1 MPGFGFIARWKIT
14 VVNFRVLS
22 AIVLSW
28 GAGLAVSGQEASSD
42 SEVTLPAKSSAVPE
56 FRSKKLDLA
65 QCVALALEQNTE
77 IRRAKEEVKRKEGIA
92 IEVRSELLPK
102 VTAQGNFDYQNNS
115 LSGFL
120 VDSGFVSSDE
130 LNWTAGV
137 RVTQLLFDG
146 GAGLSRTKAARIAQS
161 QSVLLLQ
168 NTIDQVM
175 LEVRRTVYAV
185 LVNRSL
191 IDVQDEAVKLREQQ
205 LSLQERKFKA
215 GTVTKF
221 NVLTAD
227 VELANT
233 MPQLIRA
240 RNNKRI
246 AEVQLARVLALDYSL
261 EQPDD
266 WSPPVEVVGDL
277 PYQPAAVN
285 LETSLINAVNNRPD
299 LRATKDEL
307 RVQQEL
313 IKAAKADAFIPKIVG
328 SGGYDVIQDQSSSSF
343 TKSLQGPV
351 ANITGTWTLFDGM
364 QTTGRLEQLKAQ
376 YAAAEVAVEEKRR
389 EIETQVRDAVV
400 KLEEAQE
407 IVVSQQKNV
416 EQARE
421 SLRLAEA
428 RFNVGAGIQLDI
440 INAQSNLTQAQFNE
454 LQGRFDYNVAL
465 ALLERA
471 TASPLAPKNAPPV
484 PKPSASAPS
493 PRPKINLQAST
504 DVRPQ
509 PAQ

>member
-1 MPGFGFIARWKIT
+1 M
-14 VVNFRVLS
+14 NFLVLS
-22 AIVLSW
+22 AFVLVA
-28 GAGLAVSGQEASSD
+28 GAALPVWAQEGPSNP
-42 SEVTLPAKSSAVPE
+42 EVTLPAKSSAVPE
-56 FRSKKLDLA
+56 FSSRKLDLA

-77 IRRAKEEVKRKEGIA
+77 IRRAKEEVKRKEGVA

-102 VTAQGNFDYQNNS
+102 VTAQGNFDYQNKS

-120 VDSGFVSSDE
+120 VESGFVSADE
-130 LNWTAGV
+130 MNWTAGV

-146 GAGLSRTKAARIAQS
+146 GAGLSRTKAARISQS
-161 QSVLLLQ
+161 QSVLMLQ

-191 IDVQDEAVKLREQQ
+191 INVQDEAVKLREQQ
-205 LSLQERKFKA
+205 LSLQEKKFKA

-233 MPQLIRA
+233 LPQLIRA

-246 AEVQLARVLALDYSL
+246 AEVQLARILALDYPL

-266 WSPPVEVVGDL
+266 WAPPVEVVGEL
-277 PYQPAAVN
+277 PYQPSAVN

-389 EIETQVRDAVV
+389 EIESQVRDAVV

-407 IVVSQQKNV
+407 IVISQKKNV

-484 PKPSASAPS
+484 PKPSASAS
-493 PRPKINLQAST
+493 PARPKINLQAST

>member
-1 MPGFGFIARWKIT
+1 MKFH
-14 VVNFRVLS
+14 VLKV
-22 AIVLSW
+22 AACL
-28 GAGLAVSGQEASSD
+28 AGLSLAAVAQEKVESPRVS
-42 SEVTLPAKSSAVPE
+42 LPPAGNSTPE
-56 FRSKKLDLA
+56 FSSRKLDLA

-77 IRRAKEEVKRKEGIA
+77 IRRAKEEVKRKEGVA

-102 VTAQGNFDYQNNS
+102 VTAQGNFDYQNKG

-120 VDSGFVSSDE
+120 VESGFVSADE
-130 LNWTAGV
+130 MNWTAGI

-146 GAGLSRTKAARIAQS
+146 GAGLSRTKAARISQS

-175 LEVRRTVYAV
+175 LEVRRTVYAIW
-185 LVNRSL
+185 LNRSL
-191 IDVQDEAVKLREQQ
+191 IDVQTEAVELRERQ
-205 LSLQERKFKA
+205 LNLQERKFKA

-246 AEVQLARVLALDYSL
+246 AEVQLARVLALDYPL

-266 WSPPVEVVGDL
+266 WSPPVEVSGEL
-277 PYQPAAVN
+277 PYQPVAVN
-285 LETSLINAVNNRPD
+285 LESSLINAVNNRPD

-343 TKSLQGPV
+343 TQSLRGPV
-351 ANITGTWTLFDGM
+351 ANINGTWTLFDGM

-376 YAAAEVAVEEKRR
+376 YAAAEVALEEKKRLV
-389 EIETQVRDAVV
+389 ESEVRDAVV
-400 KLEEAQE
+400 KMEEAQE
-407 IVVSQQKNV
+407 LVISQQKNV

-454 LQGRFDYNVAL
+454 LQGRYDYNVAL

-471 TASPLAPKNAPPV
+471 TASPFGPKNAPPV
-484 PKPSASAPS
+484 PKPSASAQP
-493 PRPKINLQAST
+493 PKPKVSLQASA

-509 PAQ
+509 PGQ

>member
-1 MPGFGFIARWKIT
+1 
-14 VVNFRVLS
+14 VNFRVPNLVLLLVVSPVGLWAQETKESPQLS
-22 AIVLSW
+22 
-28 GAGLAVSGQEASSD
+28 
-42 SEVTLPAKSSAVPE
+42 LPMAEGAVPE
-56 FRSKKLDLA
+56 FKSRKLDLA

-77 IRRAKEEVKRKEGIA
+77 IRRAKEEVKRKEGVA
-92 IEVRSELLPK
+92 IEVRAQLLPK
-102 VTAQGNFDYQNNS
+102 VTANGLFEYQNKS
-115 LSGFL
+115 LSGVL
-120 VDSGFVSSDE
+120 VNSGFLSADE
-130 LNWTAGV
+130 MNWTAGV

-146 GAGLSRTKAARIAQS
+146 GAGLSRTRAARIAQS

-168 NTIDQVM
+168 NTVDEVM
-175 LEVRRTVYAV
+175 LQVRRTVYTV

-191 IDVQDEAVKLREQQ
+191 IDVQDEAVRLREQQ
-205 LSLQERKFKA
+205 LSLQQKKFKA

-240 RNNKRI
+240 RNNKRV
-246 AEVQLARVLALDYSL
+246 AEVQLARILAMDYPI

-266 WSPPVEVVGDL
+266 WLPPVEVVGDL
-277 PYQPAAVN
+277 PYQPISVN
-285 LETSLINAVNNRPD
+285 LDTSLINAVNNRPD

-328 SGGYDVIQDQSSSSF
+328 SGGYDVIQNPSSSSF
-343 TKSLQGPV
+343 TQSLDGPV

-389 EIETQVRDAVV
+389 LVESEVRDAVV
-400 KLEEAQE
+400 KMEEAQE
-407 IVVSQQKNV
+407 LVISQQKNV

-440 INAQSNLTQAQFNE
+440 INAQSNLTQARYNE
-454 LQGRFDYNVAL
+454 LQGRYDYNVAL

-471 TASPLAPKNAPPV
+471 TASPFGPKNPPPV
-484 PKPSASAPS
+484 PKPSASVAP
-493 PRPKINLQAST
+493 PKPKVNMQAST
-504 DVRPQ
+504 DVKLQ
-509 PAQ
+509 SGQ

>member
-1 MPGFGFIARWKIT
+1 VEVPQ
-14 VVNFRVLS
+14 VSLPP
-22 AIVLSW
+22 
-28 GAGLAVSGQEASSD
+28 AVA
-42 SEVTLPAKSSAVPE
+42 TTPE
-56 FRSKKLDLA
+56 FQSKKMDLA
-65 QCVALALEQNTE
+65 QCLALALEQNTE
-77 IRRAKEEVKRKEGIA
+77 IRRAKEEVNRREGVA

-102 VTAQGNFDYQNNS
+102 ITAQGNFDYQNKS

-120 VDSGFVSSDE
+120 VESGFVSSDE
-130 LNWTAGV
+130 MNWTAGV

-161 QSVLLLQ
+161 QSVLELQ
-168 NTIDQVM
+168 NTVDQVM

-185 LVNRSL
+185 LLNRSL
-191 IDVQDEAVKLREQQ
+191 IDVQDEAVSLREQQ
-205 LSLQERKFKA
+205 KSLQEKKFKA

-233 MPQLIRA
+233 LPQLIRA

-246 AEVQLARVLALDYSL
+246 AEVQLARILAVDYPL

-266 WSPPVEVVGDL
+266 WMPPVEVVGDL
-277 PYQPAAVN
+277 PYQPAAVH

-307 RVQQEL
+307 RRQTEL

-351 ANITGTWTLFDGM
+351 ATINGTWTLFDGM

-389 EIETQVRDAVV
+389 EVESQVRDAVV
-400 KLEEAQE
+400 KMEEAQE
-407 IVVSQQKNV
+407 LVISQQKNV

-440 INAQSNLTQAQFNE
+440 INAQSNLTQARFNE
-454 LQGRFDYNVAL
+454 LQGRYDYNVAL

-471 TASPLAPKNAPPV
+471 TASPLGPKDAPPV
-484 PKPSASAPS
+484 PKPSASVS
-493 PRPKINLQAST
+493 PPKMKVNMQAST
-504 DVRPQ
+504 DMRLPSGQ
-509 PAQ
+509 

>member
-1 MPGFGFIARWKIT
+1 MK
-14 VVNFRVLS
+14 FRVLKF
-22 AIVLSW
+22 VFL
-28 GAGLAVSGQEASSD
+28 LAAPFLSGQAQEKPEAPQ
-42 SEVTLPAKSSAVPE
+42 VTLPPAANSIPE
-56 FRSKKLDLA
+56 FSSRKMDLA

-77 IRRAKEEVKRKEGIA
+77 IRRAKEEVKRKEGVA
-92 IEVRSELLPK
+92 IQVRSELLPK
-102 VTAQGNFDYQNNS
+102 VTAQGNFDYQNKS

-120 VDSGFVSSDE
+120 VESGFVSADE
-130 LNWTAGV
+130 MNWTAGI

-175 LEVRRTVYAV
+175 LEVRRTVYTV
-185 LVNRSL
+185 LLNRSL
-191 IDVQDEAVKLREQQ
+191 IELQTEAVDLREQQ
-205 LSLQERKFKA
+205 LNLQQKKFKA

-246 AEVQLARVLALDYSL
+246 AEVQLARILALDYPL

-266 WSPPVEVVGDL
+266 WMPPVEVMGDL

-285 LETSLINAVNNRPD
+285 LETSLINGVNNRPD

-351 ANITGTWTLFDGM
+351 ANINGTWTLFDGM
-364 QTTGRLEQLKAQ
+364 ETTGRLEQLKAQ
-376 YAAAEVAVEEKRR
+376 FAAAEIALEEKRR
-389 EIETQVRDAVV
+389 EVESQVRDAVV

-407 IVVSQQKNV
+407 LVISQQKNV

-440 INAQSNLTQAQFNE
+440 INAQSNLTQAQYNE
-454 LQGRFDYNVAL
+454 LQGRYDYNVAL

-471 TASPLAPKNAPPV
+471 TASPLGPKDAPPTT
-484 PKPSASAPS
+484 KPSAAVPMQK
-493 PRPKINLQAST
+493 PKVSLQAAA

-509 PAQ
+509 PGQ

>member
-1 MPGFGFIARWKIT
+1 
-14 VVNFRVLS
+14 VNFRVLKL
-22 AIVLSW
+22 VLILL
-28 GAGLAVSGQEASSD
+28 GPGVAGWAQENKEISRVALPPTG
-42 SEVTLPAKSSAVPE
+42 SEVPE
-56 FRSKKLDLA
+56 FKSRKLDLA

-77 IRRAKEEVKRKEGIA
+77 IRRAKEEVKRREGVA
-92 IEVRSELLPK
+92 IEVRAELLPK
-102 VTAQGNFDYQNNS
+102 ITAGGTFEYQNQN
-115 LSGFL
+115 LAPFNVAGGF
-120 VDSGFVSSDE
+120 FQPDE
-130 LNWTAGV
+130 LNWTTGV
-137 RVTQLLFDG
+137 KITQLLFDG
-146 GAGLSRTKAARIAQS
+146 GAGFSRTRAARIAQS

-175 LEVRRTVYAV
+175 LDVRRAVYTI
-185 LVNRSL
+185 LLNRSL
-191 IDVQDEAVKLREQQ
+191 IDVQTEAVNLREQQ
-205 LSLQERKFKA
+205 KSLQEKKFKA

-240 RNNKRI
+240 RNNKRV
-246 AEVQLARVLALDYSL
+246 AEVQLARILAMDYPL

-266 WSPPVEVVGDL
+266 WLPPVEVTGEL
-277 PYQPAAVN
+277 PYQPISMN
-285 LETSLINAVNNRPD
+285 LDTSLLNAVNNRPD

-307 RVQQEL
+307 RKQQEL
-313 IKAAKADAFIPKIVG
+313 IKAAKADAFIPKITG
-328 SGGYDVIQDQSSSSF
+328 SGGYEVIQDPLSSSF
-343 TKSLQGPV
+343 SSNLSGPV

-376 YAAAEVAVEEKRR
+376 YAAAEVSVEEKRR
-389 EIETQVRDAVV
+389 EVESQVRDAVV
-400 KLEEAQE
+400 KMEEAQE
-407 IVVSQQKNV
+407 LVISQQKNV

-440 INAQSNLTQAQFNE
+440 INAQSNLTQARFNE
-454 LQGRFDYNVAL
+454 LQGRYDYNVAL

-471 TASPLAPKNAPPV
+471 TASPLGPKEAAPV
-484 PKPSASAPS
+484 PKPSASVPA
-493 PRPKINLQAST
+493 PRPKVGLQASM

-509 PAQ
+509 PGQ

>member
-1 MPGFGFIARWKIT
+1 VSYRG
-14 VVNFRVLS
+14 LS
-22 AIVLSW
+22 ALVLVL
-28 GAGLAVSGQEASSD
+28 GATAPVAAQEATASP
-42 SEVTLPAKSSAVPE
+42 EVTLPVARSAVPE
-56 FRSKKLDLA
+56 FSSKKLDLS

-77 IRRAKEEVKRKEGIA
+77 IRRAKEEVKRREGVA

-102 VTAQGNFDYQNNS
+102 ITATGQFDYQNNN

-120 VDSGFVSSDE
+120 VNNGFVSSDE
-130 LNWTAGV
+130 MNWTAGV

-161 QSVLLLQ
+161 QSMLLLQ
-168 NTIDQVM
+168 NTVDEVILQ
-175 LEVRRTVYAV
+175 VRRTVYTV

-233 MPQLIRA
+233 LPQLIRA

-246 AEVQLARVLALDYSL
+246 AEVQLARILALDYPL

-266 WSPPVEVVGDL
+266 WMPPVEVVGEL
-277 PYQPAAVN
+277 PYQPAVVN
-285 LETSLINAVNNRPD
+285 LETSLINAANNRPD

-307 RVQQEL
+307 RRQNEL
-313 IKAAKADAFIPKIVG
+313 MKAAKADAFIPKITG
-328 SGGYDVIQDQSSSSF
+328 SGGYDVIQNPASSSF
-343 TKSLQGPV
+343 TQSLDGPV
-351 ANITGTWTLFDGM
+351 ANITGTWILFDGM

-376 YAAAEVAVEEKRR
+376 YAAAEVAMEEKKR
-389 EIETQVRDAVV
+389 EVESQVRDAVV

-407 IVVSQQKNV
+407 IVISQKKNV

-440 INAQSNLTQAQFNE
+440 INGQSNLTQAQFNE

-471 TASPLAPKNAPPV
+471 TASPLGPKEPPPV
-484 PKPSASAPS
+484 PKPSASAP
-493 PRPKINLQAST
+493 PYRPKINLQAST

>member
-1 MPGFGFIARWKIT
+1 M
-14 VVNFRVLS
+14 NFRVLS

-221 NVLTAD
+221 NVLTVD

-246 AEVQLARVLALDYSL
+246 AEVQLARILALDYPL
-261 EQPDD
+261 EHRI
-266 WSPPVEVVGDL
+266 S
-277 PYQPAAVN
+277 
-285 LETSLINAVNNRPD
+285 
-299 LRATKDEL
+299 
-307 RVQQEL
+307 
-313 IKAAKADAFIPKIVG
+313 
-328 SGGYDVIQDQSSSSF
+328 
-343 TKSLQGPV
+343 
-351 ANITGTWTLFDGM
+351 
-364 QTTGRLEQLKAQ
+364 
-376 YAAAEVAVEEKRR
+376 
-389 EIETQVRDAVV
+389 
-400 KLEEAQE
+400 
-407 IVVSQQKNV
+407 
-416 EQARE
+416 
-421 SLRLAEA
+421 
-428 RFNVGAGIQLDI
+428 
-440 INAQSNLTQAQFNE
+440 
-454 LQGRFDYNVAL
+454 
-465 ALLERA
+465 
-471 TASPLAPKNAPPV
+471 
-484 PKPSASAPS
+484 
-493 PRPKINLQAST
+493 
-504 DVRPQ
+504 
-509 PAQ
+509 

>member
-1 MPGFGFIARWKIT
+1 MKYRALKFVFLLAAPF
-14 VVNFRVLS
+14 V
-22 AIVLSW
+22 
-28 GAGLAVSGQEASSD
+28 AGQAQEQPEAPQL
-42 SEVTLPAKSSAVPE
+42 TLPVAQSAVPE
-56 FRSKKLDLA
+56 FASRKMDLA

-77 IRRAKEEVKRKEGIA
+77 IRRAKEEVKRKEGVA
-92 IEVRSELLPK
+92 IQVRSEILPK
-102 VTAQGNFDYQNNS
+102 VTAQGNFDYQNKS

-120 VDSGFVSSDE
+120 VESGFVSADE
-130 LNWTAGV
+130 MNWTAGI

-175 LEVRRTVYAV
+175 LEVRRTVYTV
-185 LVNRSL
+185 LLNRSL
-191 IDVQDEAVKLREQQ
+191 IDLQTEAVDLREQQ
-205 LSLQERKFKA
+205 LSLQQKKFKA

-246 AEVQLARVLALDYSL
+246 AEVQLSRILALDYPL

-266 WSPPVEVVGDL
+266 WMPPVEVVGDL

-285 LETSLINAVNNRPD
+285 LETSLINGVNNRPD

-328 SGGYDVIQDQSSSSF
+328 TGGYDVIQDQSSSSF

-351 ANITGTWTLFDGM
+351 ANINGTWTLFDGM
-364 QTTGRLEQLKAQ
+364 ETTGRLEQLKAQ
-376 YAAAEVAVEEKRR
+376 YATAEIALEEKKR
-389 EIETQVRDAVV
+389 EVESQVRDAVV

-407 IVVSQQKNV
+407 LVISQQKNV

-454 LQGRFDYNVAL
+454 LQGRYDYNVAL

-471 TASPLAPKNAPPV
+471 TASPLGPQDPPPA
-484 PKPSASAPS
+484 PKPSASVPAQK
-493 PRPKINLQAST
+493 PKVSLQAAA

-509 PAQ
+509 PGQ

>member
-1 MPGFGFIARWKIT
+1 VSYLGPSALVLALGVIAPVSAQKAQEDPG
-14 VVNFRVLS
+14 
-22 AIVLSW
+22 
-28 GAGLAVSGQEASSD
+28 
-42 SEVTLPAKSSAVPE
+42 VTLPVARSAVPE
-56 FRSKKLDLA
+56 FTSQKLDLA
-65 QCVALALEQNTE
+65 QCVALALAQNAE
-77 IRRAKEEVKRKEGIA
+77 IRRAKEEVKRREGVA

-102 VTAQGNFDYQNNS
+102 ITAQGNFDYQNKS
-115 LSGFL
+115 LSGIL
-120 VDSGFVSSDE
+120 VQNGFVSADE
-130 LNWTAGV
+130 LNWNAGV
-137 RVTQLLFDG
+137 RVSQLLFDG
-146 GAGLSRTKAARIAQS
+146 GAGLSRTRAARIAQS

-168 NTIDQVM
+168 NTIDEVI
-175 LEVRRTVYAV
+175 LKVRRTVYAV

-191 IDVQDEAVKLREQQ
+191 IDVQDEAVRLREQQ
-205 LSLQERKFKA
+205 LSLQEKKFKA

-246 AEVQLARVLALDYSL
+246 AEVELARVLALDYPL

-266 WSPPVEVVGDL
+266 WSPPVQVVGEL
-277 PYQPAAVN
+277 PYQPAVVS
-285 LETSLINAVNNRPD
+285 LDTSLINAVNNRPD
-299 LRATKDEL
+299 LRATKAEMQRQNEL
-307 RVQQEL
+307 M
-313 IKAAKADAFIPKIVG
+313 KAAKADAFIPKITG
-328 SGGYDVIQDQSSSSF
+328 TGGYDVIQNPSSSSF
-343 TKSLQGPV
+343 TQSLDGPV

-364 QTTGRLEQLKAQ
+364 QTTGRLDQLKAQ
-376 YAAAEVAVEEKRR
+376 LVAAEVAAEEKRR
-389 EIETQVRDAVV
+389 EVETQVRDAVV

-407 IVVSQQKNV
+407 IVISQQKNM

-471 TASPLAPKNAPPV
+471 TASPLGPKEPPPV
-484 PKPSASAPS
+484 PKPSALFPP

>member
-1 MPGFGFIARWKIT
+1 M
-14 VVNFRVLS
+14 NFPVLS
-22 AIVLSW
+22 ILLF
-28 GAGLAVSGQEASSD
+28 LAAPYFHGFAQEKLD
-42 SEVTLPAKSSAVPE
+42 PPEVTLPSAGKVAPE
-56 FRSKKLDLA
+56 FSSRKLDLA

-77 IRRAKEEVKRKEGIA
+77 IRRAKEEVKRKEGVA

-102 VTAQGNFDYQNNS
+102 ITAQGNFDYQNKS

-120 VDSGFVSSDE
+120 VESGFVSADE
-130 LNWTAGV
+130 MNWTAGV

-168 NTIDQVM
+168 NTIDEVI
-175 LEVRRTVYAV
+175 LKVRRTVYTV

-191 IDVQDEAVKLREQQ
+191 IDVQDEAVNLREQQ

-246 AEVQLARVLALDYSL
+246 AEVELARILALDYPL

-266 WSPPVEVVGDL
+266 WAPPVEVLGEL

-351 ANITGTWTLFDGM
+351 ANINGTWTLFDGM

-389 EIETQVRDAVV
+389 SVESEVRDAVV
-400 KLEEAQE
+400 KMEEAQE
-407 IVVSQQKNV
+407 LVISQQKNV

-440 INAQSNLTQAQFNE
+440 INAQSNLTQARFNE
-454 LQGRFDYNVAL
+454 LQGRYDYNVAL

-471 TASPLAPKNAPPV
+471 TASPLGPKEPPPV
-484 PKPSASAPS
+484 PKPSAAAPA
-493 PRPKINLQAST
+493 PRSKVNLQAST
-504 DVRPQ
+504 DMRLQ
-509 PAQ
+509 SGQ

>member
-1 MPGFGFIARWKIT
+1 MSFP
-14 VVNFRVLS
+14 VLS
-22 AIVLSW
+22 ALLLLAAPW
-28 GAGLAVSGQEASSD
+28 FHGLAQEKPD
-42 SEVTLPAKSSAVPE
+42 GPEVTLPSAQKGVPE
-56 FRSKKLDLA
+56 FSSRKLDLA

-77 IRRAKEEVKRKEGIA
+77 IRRAKEEVKRKEGVA

-102 VTAQGNFDYQNNS
+102 ITAQGNFDYQNKS

-120 VDSGFVSSDE
+120 VESGFVSADE
-130 LNWTAGV
+130 MNWTAGV

-168 NTIDQVM
+168 NTIDEVI
-175 LEVRRTVYAV
+175 LKVRRTVYTV

-191 IDVQDEAVKLREQQ
+191 IDVQDEAVNLREQQ

-246 AEVQLARVLALDYSL
+246 AEVELARILALDYPL

-266 WSPPVEVVGDL
+266 WAPPVEVQGEL

-343 TKSLQGPV
+343 TNRFLSLGEP
-351 ANITGTWTLFDGM
+351 
-364 QTTGRLEQLKAQ
+364 
-376 YAAAEVAVEEKRR
+376 
-389 EIETQVRDAVV
+389 
-400 KLEEAQE
+400 
-407 IVVSQQKNV
+407 
-416 EQARE
+416 
-421 SLRLAEA
+421 
-428 RFNVGAGIQLDI
+428 
-440 INAQSNLTQAQFNE
+440 
-454 LQGRFDYNVAL
+454 
-465 ALLERA
+465 
-471 TASPLAPKNAPPV
+471 
-484 PKPSASAPS
+484 
-493 PRPKINLQAST
+493 
-504 DVRPQ
+504 
-509 PAQ
+509 

>member
-1 MPGFGFIARWKIT
+1 M
-14 VVNFRVLS
+14 NFRVLS
-22 AIVLSW
+22 FSFLL
-28 GAGLAVSGQEASSD
+28 LAVGPEGRAQDKAESPQLA
-42 SEVTLPAKSSAVPE
+42 LPSAEGAVPE
-56 FRSKKLDLA
+56 FKSRKMDLA

-77 IRRAKEEVKRKEGIA
+77 IRRAKEEVKRKEGVA
-92 IEVRSELLPK
+92 IEVRAELLPK
-102 VTAQGNFDYQNNS
+102 VTAAGLFDYQNKS
-115 LSGFL
+115 LSGVL
-120 VDSGFVSSDE
+120 VTSGFLSADE

-137 RVTQLLFDG
+137 RVQQLLFDG

-175 LEVRRTVYAV
+175 LDVRKAVYTI

-191 IDVQDEAVKLREQQ
+191 IDVQTEAVNLREQQ
-205 LSLQERKFKA
+205 LSLQEKKFKA

-227 VELANT
+227 VELSNT

-246 AEVQLARVLALDYSL
+246 AEVQLARVLALDYPL
-261 EQPDD
+261 EQLDD
-266 WSPPVEVVGDL
+266 WAPPVEVIGDL
-277 PYQPAAVN
+277 PFQPIAVS
-285 LETSLINAVNNRPD
+285 LENSLINAVNNRPD

-328 SGGYDVIQDQSSSSF
+328 SGGYDVIQNPASSSF
-343 TKSLQGPV
+343 TQTLQGPV

-364 QTTGRLEQLKAQ
+364 QTTGRLEQLRAQ
-376 YAAAEVAVEEKRR
+376 YNAAEIAVEEKRR
-389 EIETQVRDAVV
+389 SVESEVRDAVA
-400 KLEEAQE
+400 KMEEAQE
-407 IVVSQQKNV
+407 LVISQQKNV

-440 INAQSNLTQAQFNE
+440 INAQSNLTQARYNE
-454 LQGRFDYNVAL
+454 LQGRYDHNVAL

-471 TASPLAPKNAPPV
+471 TASPFGPKESVQRA
-484 PKPSASAPS
+484 KPSASTQAPT
-493 PRPKINLQAST
+493 PKVNMQAST
-504 DVRPQ
+504 SVGLQ
-509 PAQ
+509 PGQ

>member
-1 MPGFGFIARWKIT
+1 M
-14 VVNFRVLS
+14 NCHVLR
-22 AIVLSW
+22 AAFL
-28 GAGLAVSGQEASSD
+28 LAVAAVYGRAQEKPEVAQ
-42 SEVTLPAKSSAVPE
+42 VTLPAAEKSTPE
-56 FRSKKLDLA
+56 FSSRKMDLA
-65 QCVALALEQNTE
+65 QCLALALEQNTE
-77 IRRAKEEVKRKEGIA
+77 IRRAKEEVKRREGVA
-92 IEVRSELLPK
+92 IQVRSELLPK
-102 VTAQGNFDYQNNS
+102 VTAQGNFDYQNKS

-120 VDSGFVSSDE
+120 VESGFVSADE
-130 LNWTAGV
+130 MNWTAGI
-137 RVTQLLFDG
+137 RVTQMLFDG

-185 LVNRSL
+185 LLNRSL
-191 IDVQDEAVKLREQQ
+191 IDVQTEAVDLREQQ
-205 LSLQERKFKA
+205 LNLQQKKFKA

-246 AEVQLARVLALDYSL
+246 AEVQLARILALDYPL

-266 WSPPVEVVGDL
+266 WMPPVEVVGDL

-285 LETSLINAVNNRPD
+285 LETSLINGVNNRPD

-307 RVQQEL
+307 RAQQEL

-351 ANITGTWTLFDGM
+351 ANINGTWTLFDGL

-376 YAAAEVAVEEKRR
+376 FAAAEIALEEKRR
-389 EIETQVRDAVV
+389 EVESQVRDAVV

-407 IVVSQQKNV
+407 LVISQQKNV

-440 INAQSNLTQAQFNE
+440 INAQSNLTQARYNE
-454 LQGRFDYNVAL
+454 LQGRYDYNVAL

-471 TASPLAPKNAPPV
+471 TASPLGPQNPPPV
-484 PKPSASAPS
+484 PKPSASIPNQK
-493 PRPKINLQAST
+493 PKVSLQAAAE
-504 DVRPQ
+504 VRPQ
-509 PAQ
+509 PGQ

>member
-1 MPGFGFIARWKIT
+1 M
-14 VVNFRVLS
+14 NCHVLKV
-22 AIVLSW
+22 AFL
-28 GAGLAVSGQEASSD
+28 LAAAVISGRAQEKPETAQ
-42 SEVTLPAKSSAVPE
+42 VTLPAAEKSAPE
-56 FRSKKLDLA
+56 FSSRKMDLA

-77 IRRAKEEVKRKEGIA
+77 IRRAKEEVKRKEGVA

-102 VTAQGNFDYQNNS
+102 ITAQGNFDYQNKS

-120 VDSGFVSSDE
+120 VESGFVSADE
-130 LNWTAGV
+130 MNWTAGV

-205 LSLQERKFKA
+205 LSLQEKKFKA

-246 AEVQLARVLALDYSL
+246 AEVQLARILALDYPL

-285 LETSLINAVNNRPD
+285 LETSLVNAVNNRPD

-351 ANITGTWTLFDGM
+351 ANINGTWTLFDGM

-440 INAQSNLTQAQFNE
+440 INAQSNLTQAQYNE
-454 LQGRFDYNVAL
+454 LQGRYDYNVAL

-471 TASPLAPKNAPPV
+471 TASPLGPKQAPPV
-484 PKPSASAPS
+484 PKPSASVS
-493 PRPKINLQAST
+493 PARPKVNMQAST

>member
-1 MPGFGFIARWKIT
+1 M
-14 VVNFRVLS
+14 NCHVLR
-22 AIVLSW
+22 AAFLLAV
-28 GAGLAVSGQEASSD
+28 AAVSGRAQEKPEVAQ
-42 SEVTLPAKSSAVPE
+42 VTLPAAEKSTPE
-56 FRSKKLDLA
+56 FSSRKMDLA

-77 IRRAKEEVKRKEGIA
+77 IRRAKEEVKRREGVA
-92 IEVRSELLPK
+92 IQVRSELLPK
-102 VTAQGNFDYQNNS
+102 VTAQGNFDYQNKS

-120 VDSGFVSSDE
+120 VESGFVSADE
-130 LNWTAGV
+130 MNWTAGI
-137 RVTQLLFDG
+137 RVTQMLFDG

-185 LVNRSL
+185 LLNRSL
-191 IDVQDEAVKLREQQ
+191 IDVQTEAVDLREQQ
-205 LSLQERKFKA
+205 LNLQQKKFKA

-246 AEVQLARVLALDYSL
+246 AEVQLARILALDYPL

-266 WSPPVEVVGDL
+266 WMPPVEVVGDL

-285 LETSLINAVNNRPD
+285 LETSLINGVNNRPD

-307 RVQQEL
+307 RAQQEL

-351 ANITGTWTLFDGM
+351 ANINGTWTLFDGL

-376 YAAAEVAVEEKRR
+376 FAAAEIALEEKRR
-389 EIETQVRDAVV
+389 EVESQVRDAVV

-407 IVVSQQKNV
+407 LVISQQKNV

-440 INAQSNLTQAQFNE
+440 INAQSNLTQARYNE
-454 LQGRFDYNVAL
+454 LQGRYDYNVAL

-471 TASPLAPKNAPPV
+471 TASPLGPQNPPPV
-484 PKPSASAPS
+484 PKPSASIPNQK
-493 PRPKINLQAST
+493 PKVSLQAAAE
-504 DVRPQ
+504 VRPQ
-509 PAQ
+509 PGQ

>member
-1 MPGFGFIARWKIT
+1 
-14 VVNFRVLS
+14 
-22 AIVLSW
+22 
-28 GAGLAVSGQEASSD
+28 
-42 SEVTLPAKSSAVPE
+42 
-56 FRSKKLDLA
+56 
-65 QCVALALEQNTE
+65 
-77 IRRAKEEVKRKEGIA
+77 
-92 IEVRSELLPK
+92 LLPK
-102 VTAQGNFDYQNNS
+102 VTAQGNFDYQNKS

-120 VDSGFVSSDE
+120 VESGFVSADE
-130 LNWTAGV
+130 MNWTAGV

-146 GAGLSRTKAARIAQS
+146 GAGLSRTKAARISQS
-161 QSVLLLQ
+161 QSVLQLQ
-168 NTIDQVM
+168 NTIDEVM
-175 LEVRRTVYAV
+175 LQVRRTVYTV

-191 IDVQDEAVKLREQQ
+191 IDVQDEAVNLREQQ
-205 LSLQERKFKA
+205 RSLQEKKFKA

-240 RNNKRI
+240 RNNKRV
-246 AEVQLARVLALDYSL
+246 AEVQLARILALDYPL

-277 PYQPAAVN
+277 PYQPVAVN

-307 RVQQEL
+307 RRQTEL

-351 ANITGTWTLFDGM
+351 ANINGTWTLFDGM
-364 QTTGRLEQLKAQ
+364 LTTGRLEQLKAQ
-376 YAAAEVAVEEKRR
+376 HAAAEVAVEEKRR
-389 EIETQVRDAVV
+389 LVESEVRDAVV
-400 KLEEAQE
+400 KMEEAQE
-407 IVVSQQKNV
+407 LVTSQQKNV

-440 INAQSNLTQAQFNE
+440 INAQSNLTQARYNE
-454 LQGRFDYNVAL
+454 LQGRYDYNVAL

-471 TASPLAPKNAPPV
+471 TASPLGPKDVPSA
-484 PKPSASAPS
+484 PKPSASLPAPKTPVS
-493 PRPKINLQAST
+493 MQAST
-504 DVRPQ
+504 GVRPL
-509 PAQ
+509 PGP

>member
-1 MPGFGFIARWKIT
+1 M
-14 VVNFRVLS
+14 NFRVLS
-22 AIVLSW
+22 AFVLLS
-28 GAGLAVSGQEASSD
+28 GVALAGWAQEQAPNP
-42 SEVTLPAKSSAVPE
+42 EVTLPAKSSAVPE

-77 IRRAKEEVKRKEGIA
+77 IRRAKEEVKRKEGVA

-102 VTAQGNFDYQNNS
+102 ITAQGNFDYQNKS

-120 VDSGFVSSDE
+120 VDSGFVSADE
-130 LNWTAGV
+130 MNWTAGV

-191 IDVQDEAVKLREQQ
+191 IDVQDEAVRLREQQ

-246 AEVQLARVLALDYSL
+246 AEVQLARILALDYPL

-266 WSPPVEVVGDL
+266 WSPPVEVVGEL

-328 SGGYDVIQDQSSSSF
+328 SGGYDVIQDQTSSSF

-351 ANITGTWTLFDGM
+351 ANISGTWTLFDGM

-484 PKPSASAPS
+484 PKPSASAS
-493 PRPKINLQAST
+493 LPRPKINLQAST

>member
-1 MPGFGFIARWKIT
+1 ML
-14 VVNFRVLS
+14 FRSEPVRLS
-22 AIVLSW
+22 
-28 GAGLAVSGQEASSD
+28 
-42 SEVTLPAKSSAVPE
+42 LPSAEGAVPE
-56 FRSKKLDLA
+56 FKSRKMDLA

-77 IRRAKEEVKRKEGIA
+77 IRRAKEEVKRKEGVA
-92 IEVRSELLPK
+92 IEVRAELLPK
-102 VTAQGNFDYQNNS
+102 VTANGLFEYQNKS
-115 LSGFL
+115 LSGVL
-120 VDSGFVSSDE
+120 VNSGFLSADE

-137 RVTQLLFDG
+137 RVRQLLFDG
-146 GAGLSRTKAARIAQS
+146 GAAFSRTRAARISQS

-175 LEVRRTVYAV
+175 LDVRKAVYTI
-185 LVNRSL
+185 LLNRSL
-191 IDVQDEAVKLREQQ
+191 IDVQTEAVNLREQQ
-205 LSLQERKFKA
+205 KNLQDKKFKA

-240 RNNKRI
+240 RNNKRV
-246 AEVQLARVLALDYSL
+246 AEVQLARILAMDYPM

-266 WSPPVEVVGDL
+266 WLAPVEVVGDL

-285 LETSLINAVNNRPD
+285 LETSLMNAVSNRPD

-307 RVQQEL
+307 RVVNEQ
-313 IKAAKADAFIPKIVG
+313 IKAAKSDAFVPKIYG
-328 SGGYDVIQDQSSSSF
+328 SGGYDVIQNPSSSSF
-343 TKSLQGPV
+343 TKSLDGPV
-351 ANITGTWTLFDGM
+351 ANIVGTWTLFDGM

-376 YAAAEVAVEEKRR
+376 YAAAEIAVEEKRR
-389 EIETQVRDAVV
+389 SVESEVRDAVV
-400 KLEEAQE
+400 KMEEAQE
-407 IVVSQQKNV
+407 LVTSQQKNV

-440 INAQSNLTQAQFNE
+440 INAQSNLTQARFNE
-454 LQGRFDYNVAL
+454 LQGRYDYNVAM

-471 TASPLAPKNAPPV
+471 TASPLGPKEVPPAV
-484 PKPSASAPS
+484 KPSASLPATQ
-493 PRPKINLQAST
+493 PKVNMQASS
-504 DVRPQ
+504 DVRLQ
-509 PAQ
+509 SGQ

>member
-1 MPGFGFIARWKIT
+1 M
-14 VVNFRVLS
+14 NCHVLR
-22 AIVLSW
+22 AAFLLAV
-28 GAGLAVSGQEASSD
+28 AAVSGRAQEKPEVAQ
-42 SEVTLPAKSSAVPE
+42 VTLPAAEKSTPE
-56 FRSKKLDLA
+56 FSSRKMDLA
-65 QCVALALEQNTE
+65 QCLALALEQNTE
-77 IRRAKEEVKRKEGIA
+77 IRRAKEEVKRREGVA
-92 IEVRSELLPK
+92 IQVRSELLPK
-102 VTAQGNFDYQNNS
+102 VTAQGNFDYQNKS

-120 VDSGFVSSDE
+120 VESGFVSADE
-130 LNWTAGV
+130 MNWTAGI
-137 RVTQLLFDG
+137 RVTQMLFDG

-185 LVNRSL
+185 LLNRSL
-191 IDVQDEAVKLREQQ
+191 IDVQTEAVDLREQQ
-205 LSLQERKFKA
+205 LNLQQKKFKA

-246 AEVQLARVLALDYSL
+246 AEVQLARILALDYPL

-266 WSPPVEVVGDL
+266 WMPPVEVVGDL

-285 LETSLINAVNNRPD
+285 LETSLINGVNNRPD

-307 RVQQEL
+307 RAQQEL

-351 ANITGTWTLFDGM
+351 ANINGTWTLFDGL

-376 YAAAEVAVEEKRR
+376 FAAAEIALEEKRR
-389 EIETQVRDAVV
+389 EVESQVRDAVV

-407 IVVSQQKNV
+407 LVISQQKNV

-440 INAQSNLTQAQFNE
+440 INAQSNLTQARYNE
-454 LQGRFDYNVAL
+454 LQGRYDYNVAL

-471 TASPLAPKNAPPV
+471 TASPLGPQNPPPV
-484 PKPSASAPS
+484 PKPSASIPNQK
-493 PRPKINLQAST
+493 PKVSLQAAAE
-504 DVRPQ
+504 VRPQ
-509 PAQ
+509 PGQ

>member
-1 MPGFGFIARWKIT
+1 MNCR
-14 VVNFRVLS
+14 
-22 AIVLSW
+22 
-28 GAGLAVSGQEASSD
+28 
-42 SEVTLPAKSSAVPE
+42 VPE
-56 FRSKKLDLA
+56 FLGLILAVGLPVLAEEKEEVPQVSLPPAAAATYEFSSKKMDLA
-65 QCVALALEQNTE
+65 QCLALALEQNTE
-77 IRRAKEEVKRKEGIA
+77 IRRAKEEVNRREGVA
-92 IEVRSELLPK
+92 IEVRAELLPK
-102 VTAQGNFDYQNNS
+102 ITAGGAFDYQS
-115 LSGFL
+115 SQLAPFSIAGGF
-120 VDSGFVSSDE
+120 FQPDE
-130 LNWTAGV
+130 LNWTTGV
-137 RVTQLLFDG
+137 KITQLLFDG
-146 GAGLSRTKAARIAQS
+146 GAGLSRTRAARIAQS
-161 QSVLLLQ
+161 QSVLQLQ
-168 NTIDQVM
+168 NTIDEVILQ
-175 LEVRRTVYAV
+175 VRRTVYTV

-191 IDVQDEAVKLREQQ
+191 IDVQDEAVNLREQQ
-205 LSLQERKFKA
+205 KSLQEKKFKA

-233 MPQLIRA
+233 LPQLIRA

-246 AEVQLARVLALDYSL
+246 AEVQLARILAVDYAL

-266 WSPPVEVVGDL
+266 WMPPIEVVGDL
-277 PYQPAAVN
+277 PYQPAAAN

-307 RVQQEL
+307 RRQTEL
-313 IKAAKADAFIPKIVG
+313 MKAAKADAFIPKITG
-328 SGGYDVIQDQSSSSF
+328 SGGYDVIQDPFSSSF
-343 TKSLQGPV
+343 ASNLSGPV
-351 ANITGTWTLFDGM
+351 ANVTGTWTLFDGM

-389 EIETQVRDAVV
+389 EVESQVRDAVV
-400 KLEEAQE
+400 KMEEAQE
-407 IVVSQQKNV
+407 LVISQQKNV

-440 INAQSNLTQAQFNE
+440 INAQSNLTQARFNE

-471 TASPLAPKNAPPV
+471 TASPLGPKDAPPA
-484 PKPSASAPS
+484 PKPSAAAPS

>member
-1 MPGFGFIARWKIT
+1 
-14 VVNFRVLS
+14 VNCHVLR
-22 AIVLSW
+22 AAFLLAV
-28 GAGLAVSGQEASSD
+28 AAVSGRAQEKPEVAQ
-42 SEVTLPAKSSAVPE
+42 VTLPAAEKSTPE
-56 FRSKKLDLA
+56 FSSRKMDLA

-77 IRRAKEEVKRKEGIA
+77 IRRAKEEVKRREGVA
-92 IEVRSELLPK
+92 IQVRSELLPK
-102 VTAQGNFDYQNNS
+102 VTAQGNFDYQNKS

-120 VDSGFVSSDE
+120 VESGFVSADE
-130 LNWTAGV
+130 MNWTAGI
-137 RVTQLLFDG
+137 RVTQMLFDG

-185 LVNRSL
+185 LLNRSL
-191 IDVQDEAVKLREQQ
+191 IDVQTEAVDLREQQ
-205 LSLQERKFKA
+205 LNLQQKKFKA

-246 AEVQLARVLALDYSL
+246 AEVQLARILALDYPL

-266 WSPPVEVVGDL
+266 WMPPVEVVGDL

-285 LETSLINAVNNRPD
+285 LETSLINGVNNRPD

-307 RVQQEL
+307 RAQQEL

-328 SGGYDVIQDQSSSSF
+328 SGGYDVIQDQNSSSF

-351 ANITGTWTLFDGM
+351 ANINGTWTLFDGL

-376 YAAAEVAVEEKRR
+376 FAAAEIALEEKRR
-389 EIETQVRDAVV
+389 EVESQVRDAVV

-407 IVVSQQKNV
+407 LVISQQKNV

-440 INAQSNLTQAQFNE
+440 INAQSNLTQARYNE
-454 LQGRFDYNVAL
+454 LQGRYDYNVAL

-471 TASPLAPKNAPPV
+471 TASPLGPQNPPPV
-484 PKPSASAPS
+484 PKPSASIPNQK
-493 PRPKINLQAST
+493 PKVSLQAAAE
-504 DVRPQ
+504 VRPQ
-509 PAQ
+509 PGQ